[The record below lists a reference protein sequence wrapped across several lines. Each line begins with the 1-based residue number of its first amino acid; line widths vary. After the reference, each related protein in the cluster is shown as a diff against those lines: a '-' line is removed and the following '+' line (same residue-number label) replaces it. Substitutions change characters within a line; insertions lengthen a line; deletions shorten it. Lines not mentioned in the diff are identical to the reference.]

1 MARPRRIG
9 WTELGMVQV
18 VGLVAM
24 GMVVLGT
31 VLGSWEAVEAVGVN
45 WGTISYNPLPTSVVV
60 GLLKDNN
67 LNKVKLFDAD
77 PHVIGSMAGTNIEVM
92 VAAPNEMLAT
102 LAGSADAAAAWVKE
116 NVTQYLGGGSSGV
129 NIK

>member
-1 MARPRRIG
+1 
-9 WTELGMVQV
+9 
-18 VGLVAM
+18 
-24 GMVVLGT
+24 
-31 VLGSWEAVEAVGVN
+31 VEAVGVN